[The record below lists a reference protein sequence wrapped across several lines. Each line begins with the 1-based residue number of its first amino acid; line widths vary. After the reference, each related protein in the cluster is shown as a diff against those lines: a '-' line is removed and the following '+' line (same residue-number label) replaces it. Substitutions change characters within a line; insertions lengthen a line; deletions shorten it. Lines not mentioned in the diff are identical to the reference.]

1 MTHKKI
7 FRVLV
12 LAAFAAMIVIAPLQA
27 ATDCQK
33 QAVAGCQKHGDQE
46 KMMGQGC
53 MAGQGCMMLKNIPN
67 LSDEQKGKLEKLH
80 AEHQKLMA
88 DARAGMEKLHAE
100 MQGLM
105 KDPINLKKVEAK
117 IDEAAKMKAAMQKK
131 GLAHRLAVR
140 ALLTDE
146 QKAKL
151 GDMGCGMGC
160 GMMHGHG
167 CMMGGKHMQAKDGK
181 CCMAGAMK
189 HGQGCMK
196 GKKQMDGKS
205 GECCKMKGEKKM
217 DPAQCQKAV
226 EEKK

>member
-1 MTHKKI
+1 MTNKKI

-12 LAAFAAMIVIAPLQA
+12 LAAFAAMIAIAPLQA

-33 QAVAGCQKHGDQE
+33 QAAAGCQKQGEQK
-46 KMMGQGC
+46 KMMGHDC
-53 MAGQGCMMLKNIPN
+53 AMGQGCMMLKAIPN

-88 DARAGMEKLHAE
+88 AAKADMEKLHAE

-105 KDPINLKKVEAK
+105 KDPIDLKKVEAK
-117 IDEAAKMKAAMQKK
+117 IDEAAKMKAAMMKK
-131 GLAHRLAVR
+131 CLAQRLAVR

-151 GDMGCGMGC
+151 GEMGCGMTRG
-160 GMMHGHG
+160 
-167 CMMGGKHMQAKDGK
+167 MGG
-181 CCMAGAMK
+181 AMM
-189 HGQGCMK
+189 HGQGCRM
-196 GKKQMDGKS
+196 GAKKMEAKS
-205 GECCKMKGEKKM
+205 GCGMKHGHGHEAKH
-217 DPAQCQKAV
+217 DGCQKAA

>member
-1 MTHKKI
+1 MTNKKI
-7 FRVLV
+7 FRVLI

-27 ATDCQK
+27 AQGCQK
-33 QAVAGCQKHGDQE
+33 QGDQK

-80 AEHQKLMA
+80 AEHQKLMVAAKA
-88 DARAGMEKLHAE
+88 DMEKLHAE

-105 KDPINLKKVEAK
+105 KDPVDAKKAEAM
-117 IDEAAKMKAAMQKK
+117 IDKAMQMKAAMMKK
-131 GLAHRLAVR
+131 SLAHRLAVK
-140 ALLTDE
+140 ALLTPE

-160 GMMHGHG
+160 GMGGAMMHGRG
-167 CMMGGKHMQAKDGK
+167 CMMGGKRMEAKAGK
-181 CCMAGAMK
+181 CGMMR
-189 HGQGCMK
+189 HGQEMK
-196 GKKQMDGKS
+196 K
-205 GECCKMKGEKKM
+205 E
-217 DPAQCQKAV
+217 ACQKAV

>member
-1 MTHKKI
+1 MTNKKI
-7 FRVLV
+7 FRVLI

-27 ATDCQK
+27 AQGCQK
-33 QAVAGCQKHGDQE
+33 QGDQK

-67 LSDEQKGKLEKLH
+67 LSDEQKAKLEKLH
-80 AEHQKLMA
+80 AEHQKLMVAAKA
-88 DARAGMEKLHAE
+88 DMEKLHAE

-105 KDPINLKKVEAK
+105 KDPVDLKKVEAK

-131 GLAHRLAVR
+131 CLAHRLEVR
-140 ALLTDE
+140 ALLTAE

-160 GMMHGHG
+160 GMRGAMMHGHG
-167 CMMGGKHMQAKDGK
+167 CMMGGQRKEGK
-181 CCMAGAMK
+181 AGACGMKK
-189 HGQGCMK
+189 HGQEMEK
-196 GKKQMDGKS
+196 G
-205 GECCKMKGEKKM
+205 
-217 DPAQCQKAV
+217 ACQKAA

>member
-1 MTHKKI
+1 MTHKKL
-7 FRVLV
+7 FRVLA
-12 LAAFAAMIVIAPLQA
+12 LAAFVAMVVIAPLQA
-27 ATDCQK
+27 ATDCQQ
-33 QAVAGCQKHGDQE
+33 QAAAGCQKQGDQK
-46 KMMGQGC
+46 KMMGQDC

-80 AEHQKLMA
+80 AEHQKLMVAAKA
-88 DARAGMEKLHAE
+88 DMEKLHAE

-105 KDPINLKKVEAK
+105 KDPVDAKKAEAM
-117 IDEAAKMKAAMQKK
+117 IDKAMQMKAAMMKK

-160 GMMHGHG
+160 GMGSGMMHGKG
-167 CMMGGKHMQAKDGK
+167 CMMGGKHMDAKGCKMEGK
-181 CCMAGAMK
+181 KMEAKAGCEMK
-189 HGQGCMK
+189 HEG
-196 GKKQMDGKS
+196 
-205 GECCKMKGEKKM
+205 
-217 DPAQCQKAV
+217 CQKAA